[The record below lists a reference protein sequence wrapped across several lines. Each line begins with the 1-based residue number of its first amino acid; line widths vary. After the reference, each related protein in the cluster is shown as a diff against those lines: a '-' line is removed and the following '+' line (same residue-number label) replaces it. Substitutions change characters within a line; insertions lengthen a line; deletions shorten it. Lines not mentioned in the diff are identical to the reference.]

1 MFGNNTTDHPFLTDY
16 VRTPFCKMDTAL
28 AEVGAVEL
36 GRLVVSELLQRIP
49 VDPDRVDEVI
59 VGNAGQPHDA
69 ANIARVIAVEAGV
82 PERVPA
88 YTVQRNCASGMEA
101 IGAAARKIRA
111 GEADL
116 IIAGGTESMSG
127 YPLLFPDEAKKKFKK
142 MKRAKSTW
150 ETIKTAAGFRFG
162 DFSPVVGL
170 ETGLT
175 DPTCDMN
182 MGETAEVLARE
193 WDVSREEQDQ
203 YALQSHERTTRA
215 WDEKR
220 LDEEVLPVFLP
231 PDYEE
236 AIEQDNVFRPEQ
248 SMDALSDLDPVFDR
262 ETGSVTPGNASPLT
276 DGAAGVVV
284 ASPDLA
290 DELTEDPLGEVTCYE
305 TAGLDPSRMGL
316 GPSYATAGLLDRTE
330 KDLDA
335 FDLIE
340 MNEAFA
346 AQMIAN
352 FRAFEDETFAQEE
365 LGRNR
370 ALGELDQSILNVN
383 GGAISI
389 GHPIGATGTRM
400 VGTLLTELNRRGDDR
415 GLATLC
421 VGGGQGAAMSV
432 RTR

>member
-1 MFGNNTTDHPFLTDY
+1 MFGNNKSEHPTITDY

-28 AEVGAVEL
+28 SDVGAVEL

-49 VDPDRVDEVI
+49 IDPERLDEVI
-59 VGNAGQPHDA
+59 IGNAGQPHDA
-69 ANIARVIAVEAGV
+69 ANIARVIAVEADV

-101 IGAAARKIRA
+101 IGAAARKIRT

-127 YPLLFPDEAKKKFKK
+127 YPLLFPEKAQKKFKQMGK
-142 MKRAKSTW
+142 AKSTW

-193 WDVSREEQDQ
+193 WNISREEQDRF
-203 YALQSHERTTRA
+203 ALESHQRTTQA
-215 WDEKR
+215 WEEGR
-220 LDEEVLPVFLP
+220 LEEEVLPVFLP
-231 PDYEE
+231 PNYDDVVK
-236 AIEQDNVFRPEQ
+236 QDNIFRTKKTL
-248 SMDALSDLDPVFDR
+248 DAIDKLDPVFDR
-262 ETGSVTPGNASPLT
+262 EHGTVTPGNSSPLT
-276 DGAAGVVV
+276 DGAAGMIL
-284 ASPDLA
+284 ASQDLLE
-290 DELTEDPLGEVTCYE
+290 ELNQDPLGEVECYR

-316 GPSYATAGLLDRTE
+316 GPSFATTALLDETDRKLE
-330 KDLDA
+330 DFA
-335 FDLIE
+335 LIE

-352 FRAFEDETFAQEE
+352 IKAFDDPDFARDQLDRDEPIGA
-365 LGRNR
+365 
-370 ALGELDQSILNVN
+370 LDQSILNVN

-400 VGTLLTELNRRGDDR
+400 VGTLLKELNRRNEDR

-432 RTR
+432 KTH